1 MGLMKL
7 VKNAIS
13 SEWKKTFNDNVDYL
27 NGLETRVDQR
37 NQATNKRIDNLV
49 LNAGG
54 DSPNEVVDARV
65 NTDGIIFETLRE
77 RLTAG
82 ELLTKEELALVNQLI
97 KNQSEAITQLNST
110 IQELYGGSGGSISL
124 FVSAEL
130 GNDTTADG
138 TEEKPF
144 KTIQAAINS
153 LPLLSTSQFY
163 IYVEPGVYLE
173 DVVISN
179 ITSGRIEI
187 VATNLSVVDASAGDT
202 GVFVRSVTF
211 ADCGM
216 YCAVRG
222 FTQTDVANSPK
233 RFIYFVG
240 SMYGVADRCR
250 AVQNTKNIDGYTA
263 FGWERCVSG
272 NIYGCHASN
281 QYYALKGA
289 FGTGVR
295 ISYTVSGTENNIVY
309 RSEGSTIYRSTGAS
323 ISGTTMESKSYG
335 GQVFEG

>member
-65 NTDGIIFETLRE
+65 NSEGTIFETLRE
-77 RLTAG
+77 RLAAG
-82 ELLTKEELALVNQLI
+82 ELLTKEELTLVNQLI
-97 KNQSEAITQLNST
+97 KNQSDAITQLNST

-179 ITSGRIEI
+179 ITSSNLEI
-187 VATNLSVVDASAGDT
+187 VSTNLSVVDASVGDT
-202 GVFVRSVTF
+202 GVFVRSITF
-211 ADCGM
+211 NGCGM

-233 RFIYFVG
+233 HFIYFVG
-240 SMYGVADRCR
+240 SMYGVADGCR
-250 AVQNTKNIDGYTA
+250 AVQNTKNINGYFA
-263 FGWERCVSG
+263 FGWDRCISG
-272 NIYGCHASN
+272 NIYDCHVSN
-281 QYYALKGA
+281 QYYAIKGA
-289 FGTGVR
+289 FGTGARV
-295 ISYTVSGTENNIVY
+295 SSTVSGVENNIVY

-323 ISGTTMESKSYG
+323 ISGTTMESKSNG
-335 GQVFEG
+335 GQVFE

>member
-65 NTDGIIFETLRE
+65 NSEGTIFETLRE
-77 RLTAG
+77 RLAAG

-97 KNQSEAITQLNST
+97 KNQSDSITQLNST

-179 ITSGRIEI
+179 ITSGKLNI

-202 GVFVRSVTF
+202 GVFVRSVLF
-211 ADCGM
+211 IDCGM

-233 RFIYFVG
+233 YFVYFNG
-240 SMYGVADRCR
+240 AMYGVADRCR
-250 AVQNTKNIDGYTA
+250 AVQNTKNINGYTA
-263 FGWERCVSG
+263 FGWERCVAG
-272 NIYGCHASN
+272 NFYRCHVSN
-281 QYYALKGA
+281 QYYAIKGA
-289 FGTGVR
+289 FGTGTR
-295 ISYTVSGTENNIVY
+295 IESTVSGTENNIVY
-309 RSEGSTIYRSTGAS
+309 RSEGSTIYRSASAS
-323 ISGTTMESKSYG
+323 ISGTTMESKTYG

>member
-27 NGLETRVDQR
+27 NGLETRVDQK
-37 NQATNKRIDNLV
+37 NKATNKRIDNLV

-65 NTDGIIFETLRE
+65 NTDGVIFETLRE
-77 RLTAG
+77 RLAAG
-82 ELLTKEELALVNQLI
+82 EELTKEELTLVNQLI

-130 GNDTTADG
+130 GNETTADG

-153 LPLLSTSQFY
+153 LPLLSTTKFY

-173 DVVISN
+173 DVVINN
-179 ITSGRIEI
+179 ITSSLLEI
-187 VATNLSVVDASAGDT
+187 IATNNSITDAATGDT
-202 GVFVRSVTF
+202 GVYVRSMAF
-211 ADCGM
+211 NDCKM

-222 FTQTDVANSPK
+222 FTQTDIQNSDK
-233 RFIYFVG
+233 FIYFLG
-240 SMYGVADRCR
+240 ASYGAVDNCR
-250 AVQNTKNIDGYTA
+250 AAQNSKDIYFYRAYN
-263 FGWERCVSG
+263 WERCVAG
-272 NIYGCHASN
+272 AIYRSYAAN
-281 QYYALKGA
+281 QYVAVSA
-289 FGTGVR
+289 MFCSAMR
-295 ISYTVSGTENNIVY
+295 INPTLSGDGNNIVV
-309 RSEGSTIYRSTGAS
+309 RSEGSIVFKSSSAS
-323 ISGTTMESKSYG
+323 ISGTTAESKSYG
-335 GQVFEG
+335 GQVFTG

>member
-7 VKNAIS
+7 VKNAIN

-27 NGLETRVDQR
+27 NELETRVDQR

-65 NTDGIIFETLRE
+65 NADGVIFETLRE
-77 RLTAG
+77 RLAAG
-82 ELLTKEELALVNQLI
+82 EELTKKELTLVNQLI
-97 KNQSEAITQLNST
+97 KNQSDAITQLNSV

-179 ITSGRIEI
+179 ITSGRLEI
-187 VATNLSVVDASAGDT
+187 AATNLSVVDASAGDT
-202 GVFVRSVTF
+202 GVFVRSIF
-211 ADCGM
+211 FGDCRM
-216 YCAVRG
+216 YCIVRG
-222 FTQTDVANSPK
+222 ITQTDAANAPG
-233 RFIYFVG
+233 RFIYFHGV
-240 SMYGVADRCR
+240 MYGVADRCR

-272 NIYGCHASN
+272 NIYYSHISD
-281 QYYALKGA
+281 QFYAIKAA

-295 ISYTVSGTENNIVY
+295 ISITVSGIGNNIVF
-309 RSEGSTIYRSTGAS
+309 RSEGSTIYRATSAS
-323 ISGTTMESKSYG
+323 ISGTTMESKTYG
-335 GQVFEG
+335 GQVFVG

>member
-65 NTDGIIFETLRE
+65 NSEGAIFETLRE
-77 RLTAG
+77 RLAAG

-97 KNQSEAITQLNST
+97 KNQSDAITQLNST

-153 LPLLSTSQFY
+153 LPLLSTSEFF

-179 ITSGRIEI
+179 ITSGQLEI
-187 VATNLSVVDASAGDT
+187 VGTNLSVVDASAGDT
-202 GVFVRSVTF
+202 GVFVRSVAF
-211 ADCGM
+211 IDCGM

-222 FTQTDVANSPK
+222 FTQTDAANSPK
-233 RFIYFVG
+233 RFIYFTGV
-240 SMYGVADRCR
+240 MYGVVDKCR

-272 NIYGCHASN
+272 NIYGSHASN
-281 QYYALKGA
+281 QYYAIKGA

-295 ISYTVSGTENNIVY
+295 ISNAVSGTENNIVY